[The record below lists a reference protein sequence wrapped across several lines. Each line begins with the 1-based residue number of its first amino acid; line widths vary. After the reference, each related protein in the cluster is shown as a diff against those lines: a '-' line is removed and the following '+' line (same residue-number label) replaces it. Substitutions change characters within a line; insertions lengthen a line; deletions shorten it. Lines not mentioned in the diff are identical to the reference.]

1 MRVEITAIAADE
13 APVQP
18 LRDRLRFR
26 LEFALWMIS
35 AGRIEEAAAAFETL
49 AELIETVET

>member
-1 MRVEITAIAADE
+1 MAVEMTVTATDE

-26 LEFALWMIS
+26 LEFALLMIS

-49 AELIETVET
+49 AELIETV

>member
-1 MRVEITAIAADE
+1 MTLEMTVTATDE
-13 APVQP
+13 APTQP

-26 LEFALWMIS
+26 LEFALLMIS